1 SFTHYL
7 LRLNSMNWSGVDLF
21 FVLSGFLIG
30 GILLDLRGSRTYFWS
45 FYIRRAFRIL
55 PLYFLVMAIV
65 YLFHNQIASVSSCC
79 QIASWFW
86 YLTIAQNIWIALN
99 NSWDIWY
106 SVWSLGVEEQFY
118 IILPF
123 IIRFTPP
130 HYLQSVVVSAIAA
143 SIAHRCQIALTATAP
158 TIAPHVLFT
167 TRADTLLIGVLCA
180 DFVRDHAISEWLRR
194 NVSKLYI
201 SLAIFGAM
209 FATMLVMRWSI
220 GTIPLE
226 TIGYD
231 VIAAFYI

>member
-106 SVWSLGVEEQFY
+106 SVWSLGLEEQFY

-130 HYLQSVVVSAIAA
+130 HYLRAVLVSAIAA

-158 TIAPHVLFT
+158 TIAPHPLLTNRAETLSIGVVCE
-167 TRADTLLIGVLCA
+167 TRANTLLRGRLCA
-180 DFVRDHAISEWLRR
+180 SFVRDHAMSEWLRR

-209 FATMLVMRWSI
+209 FAT
-220 GTIPLE
+220 
-226 TIGYD
+226 
-231 VIAAFYI
+231 